1 MRLANYTTFNNK
13 CARQRGN
20 SEKVTSKLIGG
31 ALRGKT
37 LVLLALLAAFTLLSP
52 DLLAQ
57 DFGGSLLD
65 DIPLDDLVEVPAEPS
80 FLASVVGPIA
90 LVGAGFG
97 LALLFMWILPFQVGA
112 RYFNLYE
119 LPTGIR
125 RGLAMSIV
133 MYGIAFLFGALEI
146 KYQLN
151 MHGSAEAYFA
161 NMSHGKLIAFTHAHL
176 FGFTTS
182 FLIIGFPFS
191 MQFPHLRWYQ
201 AMMPIGLAAALI
213 DVASWWGI
221 KYVSINFEW
230 VSMIC
235 GILFSL
241 TYVFMLV
248 ALLRTLVFPW
258 VTLPSD
264 GTAQSRQERR
274 KLFRDRFGSD

>member
-1 MRLANYTTFNNK
+1 MTPSFF
-13 CARQRGN
+13 
-20 SEKVTSKLIGG
+20 TS
-31 ALRGKT
+31 ALRSKAFSKA
-37 LVLLALLAAFTLLSP
+37 LLLALVAAVFAVLSP
-52 DLLAQ
+52 ELMAQ
-57 DFGGSLLD
+57 DFGSLLD
-65 DIPLDDLVEVPAEPS
+65 DIPLDDLVEVPPEPGL
-80 FLASVVGPIA
+80 LASVFAPIG
-90 LVGAGFG
+90 LVAAGLG
-97 LALLFMWILPFQVGA
+97 LALLFMWILPFQPGSL
-112 RYFNLYE
+112 YFNLYE

-151 MHGSAEAYFA
+151 MHGSAEQYFA
-161 NMSHGKLIAFTHAHL
+161 NMSNGKLIAFTHAHL

-201 AMMPIGLAAALI
+201 AMMPIGLSAALI

-221 KYVSINFEW
+221 KYVSVNFEW
-230 VSMIC
+230 VSMVC

-241 TYVFMLV
+241 SYLFMLV
-248 ALLRTLVFPW
+248 ALLRTLLFPW

-264 GTAQSRQERR
+264 GSMKTRKDRR
-274 KLFRDRFGSD
+274 KLFREQFRSD